1 MSGNQP
7 GISRRAVLATS
18 SVTLSAAA
26 LALKAGAPF
35 SGTARTVPFHGS
47 HQAGITTPTQDH
59 LVFATFDVVGSR
71 DDLQGLLS
79 TWGTVAPILAEG
91 RPIPAVWDSTYPPSD
106 TGEATGLAPS
116 GLTLTFG
123 YGPSLF
129 DARFGLSRRQ
139 PGVLQPVPI
148 LPGDALD
155 PATSNGDLCIQA
167 CADDPMVAF
176 HAVRNLTL
184 LGQGTVVLRALQI
197 GTGRTSTTSS
207 SQPTE
212 RNLLGFKDGTNNLTG
227 SDTALLKRWVWV
239 DSGDDQPWMG
249 GGSYLV
255 ARRLRLDLEAWSS
268 LPLTDQEQVIGR
280 FRASG
285 APLTGTTEHD
295 APDLAA
301 QGPHGDPIIPANSH
315 IRIAAPTT
323 NNGIHLLRRGYN
335 FIDGLDPTTGAYD
348 AGLFFICF
356 QRDPMAQFATLAGDL
371 ARTDALMRYVT
382 ATTSAVFACPPG
394 LEKGQTL
401 GADLFA

>member
-18 SVTLSAAA
+18 SATLSVAA

-79 TWGTVAPILAEG
+79 TWGMVAPILAEG
-91 RPIPAVWDSTYPPSD
+91 RPVPTAWDDTYPPSD

-139 PGVLQPVPI
+139 PRVLHPVPI

-197 GTGRTSTTSS
+197 GTGRTSTTSA
-207 SQPTE
+207 SQTTE

-239 DSGDDQPWMG
+239 DPGDDQPWMG
-249 GGSYLV
+249 GGTYLV
-255 ARRLRLDLEAWSS
+255 ARRLRMDLEAWSS

-285 APLTGTTEHD
+285 APLTGTTEHA

-335 FIDGLDPTTGAYD
+335 FIDGLDPTTGAER
-348 AGLFFICF
+348 C
-356 QRDPMAQFATLAGDL
+356 
-371 ARTDALMRYVT
+371 ARPRA
-382 ATTSAVFACPPG
+382 
-394 LEKGQTL
+394 
-401 GADLFA
+401 